1 MSMAVALIAIVWAGL
16 TAYALLG
23 GADFGAG
30 VLHLLLARGPGAER
44 QRRAI
49 TTTIGPVWEA
59 NHVWLIFSITGLFS
73 AFPRAFD
80 TLGTLAF
87 EPATLALIGV
97 VVRGAALAFAGQA
110 DGDARARALFQRLF
124 GVASVA
130 APFFFGT
137 IAGGLARGGSGG
149 GLGFWLGP
157 FQLVAGALAVA
168 ICTTLAA
175 SYLAVESHR
184 AGEREMAASFRRL
197 ASRGVGA
204 VAALALLGLAL
215 MPLEASRLFHGL
227 THRAVPEVVLAL
239 LGLLGAHAALR
250 RSRYRLARAALAFG
264 VTAVMWGWGF
274 AQYPRIAGA
283 HATVANAAASGPELT
298 AVTFALAGGF
308 VLLAPSLWALY
319 VAFRRQ
325 PQEVQR

>member
-1 MSMAVALIAIVWAGL
+1 MAVTLIAIVWAGV
-16 TAYALLG
+16 TTYALLG

-30 VLHLLLARGPGAER
+30 VLHLLSRGPGAER
-44 QRRAI
+44 QRQAI

-87 EPATLALIGV
+87 EPATLALIAI
-97 VVRGAALAFAGQA
+97 VVRGAALAFAGHGKA
-110 DGDARARALFQRLF
+110 DPSARVLFQRLF
-124 GVASVA
+124 GLASVA

-137 IAGGLARGGSGG
+137 IAGGLARGRSAG
-149 GLGFWLGP
+149 GLGLWIGP
-157 FQLVAGALAVA
+157 FQLVVGALALA
-168 ICTTLAA
+168 ICTALAA
-175 SYLAVESHR
+175 SYMAVESHR
-184 AGEREMAASFRRL
+184 EGDRKLVASFRRS
-197 ASRGVGA
+197 ASLGVTA
-204 VAALALLGLAL
+204 VTALALLALAL
-215 MPLEASRLFHGL
+215 MPLEAPRLFHGL
-227 THRAVPEVVLAL
+227 VHRALPEIALALLAL
-239 LGLLGAHAALR
+239 LGAHIALMR
-250 RSRYRLARAALAFG
+250 TRYRLARAALAF
-264 VTAVMWGWGF
+264 AVAAVIWGWGF

-283 HATVANAAASGPELT
+283 HMTVANAAASGPELT

>member
-1 MSMAVALIAIVWAGL
+1 MAVALIAIVWAGL
-16 TAYALLG
+16 TVYALLG

-30 VLHLLLARGPGAER
+30 VLHLLARGPGAER
-44 QRRAI
+44 QRQAI

-87 EPATLALIGV
+87 EPATLALVAI
-97 VVRGAALAFAGQA
+97 VVRGAALAFAGQVE
-110 DGDARARALFQRLF
+110 GDLRAQTWFHRLF

-130 APFFFGT
+130 APFLFGA
-137 IAGGLARGGSGG
+137 IAGGVALGRPGG
-149 GLGFWLGP
+149 GLGFWIGP
-157 FQLVAGALAVA
+157 FQLVVGALAVA
-168 ICTTLAA
+168 ICTALAA
-175 SYLAVESHR
+175 SYLAVESQ
-184 AGEREMAASFRRL
+184 REGDRQLAASFRTSAL
-197 ASRGVGA
+197 WGVGA
-204 VAALALLGLAL
+204 VAALALLALAL
-215 MPLEASRLFHGL
+215 TPLEASGLFHGL
-227 THRAVPEVVLAL
+227 AHRALPEVVLAPV
-239 LGLLGAHAALR
+239 GLLAAHAALR
-250 RSRYRLARAALAFG
+250 RSRYRLARPALAF
-264 VTAVMWGWGF
+264 AVAAVIWGWGF
-274 AQYPRIAGA
+274 GQYPRIVGA
-283 HATVANAAASGPELT
+283 HATVANTAASGPELT